1 MLGLT
6 SDIFLKKSTV
16 RFLQWISSGIVFLVL
31 HFQMYFKKDL
41 AINVFVIELL
51 VMFSFSI

>member
-1 MLGLT
+1 
-6 SDIFLKKSTV
+6 
-16 RFLQWISSGIVFLVL
+16 L
-31 HFQMYFKKDL
+31 HSQMYFKKDL

>member
-16 RFLQWISSGIVFLVL
+16 RFLQWSSSGIVFLVL
-31 HFQMYFKKDL
+31 HSQMYFKKDL